1 MFRLRIP
8 ALLFVFGCLTAG
20 NNFAQQ
26 KPDAP
31 RATSAE
37 AQEAMEGVH
46 LHDGLGEDWTKLP
59 ADRANLKIKP
69 VGVPLGK
76 KETATYTSE
85 LIRFTWRAGDPIDM
99 YVIRPHG
106 VAKPPVVLYLYSFAF
121 PDDMARFRD
130 DGWCQRATRYGVAAV
145 GFLSALTGDRIQG
158 RPMKEWF
165 IPELQEGLG
174 HSARD
179 VQMIIDYLASRG
191 DLNVDK
197 VGIYGQGSGASIA
210 ILAAAADPRIRA
222 IDLLNPWGDWPDWLK
237 GTPVLHEDERA
248 KVTTPEFLQKV
259 VPLEP
264 VTWLPELKDRALRVQ
279 QILDDEDTPSAAR
292 DKIAAAVPAGDL
304 VQYKDTAAH
313 KQEWMARG
321 LSGWLAAQ
329 LQPASQSQAAAPAVA
344 PKPSLQ

>member
-1 MFRLRIP
+1 MSRFRYP
-8 ALLFVFGCLTAG
+8 ALFFVLGCFMAG
-20 NNFAQQ
+20 NNLAQQ
-26 KPDAP
+26 QPDP
-31 RATSAE
+31 PSAVFDPSQV
-37 AQEAMEGVH
+37 ALAGIH
-46 LHDGLGEDWTKLP
+46 SPDGGGEDWAKLP
-59 ADRANLKIKP
+59 VDRAKLKFKP
-69 VGVPLGK
+69 AAVQLGK
-76 KETATYTSE
+76 SETSTYTSE
-85 LIRFTWRAGDPIDM
+85 LIRFTWRTGDPIDM
-99 YVIRPHG
+99 YVIKPAG
-106 VAKPPVVLYLYSFAF
+106 VAKPPVALYLYSFAF
-121 PDDMARFRD
+121 PGDLARFRD
-130 DGWCQRATRYGVAAV
+130 DGWCRRATRYGVAAV
-145 GFLSALTGDRIQG
+145 GFLSALTGDRIHG

-174 HSARD
+174 SSAHD

-210 ILAAAADPRIRA
+210 VLAAAADPRIRA

-279 QILDDEDTPSAAR
+279 QILDDEDTPPAAR
-292 DKIAAAVPAGDL
+292 EKIAAAVPAGDL